1 MSGLASLL
9 DARAEELLRRWV
21 DRLRQGIASGGETE
35 LELRDHVP
43 ILLRELGHALRSGH
57 VAPRSGAAEEHGRQR
72 YRLGFDLEAV
82 VREYGIL
89 RNVIYDAVEEDGV
102 MVSLP
107 EVRIVADFVS
117 NAIAEGVT
125 EHNEQRLAE
134 ERVRVQESFDVARAA
149 KEEAEAERA
158 KLESLFAQAPVGIGI
173 QEGPEHTYMFA
184 NDAYRAIVNRQDIV
198 GKPILDALPELRGQG
213 FDKLF
218 DEVKRSGKPFVAEA
232 QPATLLR
239 DGKLETGWF
248 SFIFAPKRDAKGE
261 IDGILQCAFE
271 VTAQVEAHRQ
281 IELALKRQSE
291 FEQQL
296 IGIVSHDLRN
306 PLNVIS
312 MAAEL
317 LRQDETLSPR
327 SLQFVVRIKN
337 ATDRAQRLVGDLL
350 DFTKARLGGGI
361 AVRPQPADLHKLVAA
376 VVEEVGAA
384 HPDRAIALTHH
395 GDGAGEWDPDRL
407 GQAVQNLVTNALKYG
422 AAGAPVTV
430 ETRGTGE
437 DVTLVVHNAG
447 APIPED
453 KLGVLFEPFERAGAD
468 DRSSADRSVGLG
480 LYIVRHVIDAHHGK
494 VDVASTAE
502 AGTTFTVTL
511 RRAFAP
517 GRVLLQ

>member
-9 DARAEELLRRWV
+9 EARAEEILHRWV
-21 DRLRQGIASGGETE
+21 ERLRQGIAPGGETE
-35 LELRDHVP
+35 LELLDHVP
-43 ILLRELGHALRSGH
+43 ILLRELGHALRTGH
-57 VAPRSGAAEEHGRQR
+57 IPARSGAAEEHGRQR
-72 YRLGFDLEAV
+72 YRLGFDLDAV

-89 RNVIYDAVEEDGV
+89 RNVIYDAVEEEGLA
-102 MVSLP
+102 VSLP

-117 NAIAEGVT
+117 NALAEGVT
-125 EHNEQRLAE
+125 EHNERRLAD
-134 ERVRVQESFDVARAA
+134 EREVARTA

-173 QEGPEHTYMFA
+173 QEGPEHTYVFA

-198 GKPILDALPELRGQG
+198 GKPLLDALPELRGQG
-213 FDKLF
+213 FDELF

-281 IELALKRQSE
+281 TELALKRQSE

-327 SLQFVVRIKN
+327 SVQFVVRIKN

-361 AVRPQPADLHKLVAA
+361 AVRPQPADLHKLVAT
-376 VVEEVGAA
+376 VVDEVGAA
-384 HPDRAIALTHH
+384 HPDRALALSHR

-422 AAGAPVTV
+422 SAGAPVTV
-430 ETRGTGE
+430 ETHGTGD

-447 APIPED
+447 APIPEE
-453 KLGVLFEPFERAGAD
+453 KLGVLFEPFERAGAND
-468 DRSSADRSVGLG
+468 TSADRSVGLG

-494 VDVASTAE
+494 VDVTSTAD

-511 RRAFAP
+511 PRRFAP
-517 GRVLLQ
+517 GPVLLQ